1 MSPRND
7 TEKNEKKAPGIDQG
21 GLQHLLG
28 YQIARAD
35 IATRRAFVEHIG
47 KPLELSPVEF
57 SCLVLLASN
66 PGATPKQLATALAMV
81 APAVTVLLDRLDKR
95 GLIERVRS
103 DSDRRAQLVTL
114 TPAGTELAG
123 RAHAVSLEM
132 EREVLAALSP
142 AERAILVE
150 LLQKVARTARP

>member
-1 MSPRND
+1 MPPRHD
-7 TEKNEKKAPGIDQG
+7 TEKKTPGIDQSC
-21 GLQHLLG
+21 LQHLLG

-35 IATRRAFVEHIG
+35 ITTRRAFSEHIG

-57 SCLVLLASN
+57 SCLVLLAFN

-103 DSDRRAQLVTL
+103 DSDRRAQHVTL
-114 TPAGTELAG
+114 TPAGTELALK
-123 RAHAVSLEM
+123 AHAQSLDM
-132 EREVLAALSP
+132 EREVVTALSA

-150 LLQKVARTARP
+150 LLQKVARAAQP